1 VRARAIREH
10 PLKPRGSAVMVVVF
24 VFAASFAA
32 REARA
37 EEPPPPLLRLSDALE
52 EALRA
57 NPRLQAARERASAA
71 RAEPAR
77 VSSYDDPVVSWEAW
91 NTPESFRIDQ
101 ADNNIF
107 KLSQKIPFPG
117 KRSLA
122 GRMAERDADVA
133 SDDASAAERD
143 LAAMVKRAYYA
154 LWQSHENLAIYSRDE
169 ALVERFAKIAEQK
182 YALGQVSQ
190 PDVLRSQVE
199 LTRLLNRVTTETLAI
214 DGARA
219 ELNALLGRSPSDSL
233 GVPEAPPPLKLE
245 RTDEELTALALKSRP
260 EVSAKAALV
269 ERERAKLSMAKLDYL
284 PDFELSVSRFVN
296 YQSRDGFGAMA
307 AVSLPFVNKRR
318 YDAEVDGARAAVAS
332 AEAEYREITIRV
344 TREVRQAFLRAR
356 AAFLQRDLLVHTHV
370 PLAEQTL
377 GASEIAYQTGKLDF
391 LSLIDSL
398 RAVESVHLEHAA
410 ADAEFAKALAD
421 LELAVGEPIAGGD
434 AR

>member
-1 VRARAIREH
+1 
-10 PLKPRGSAVMVVVF
+10 MVVVF
-24 VFAASFAA
+24 VLVASFGV
-32 REARA
+32 REAHG
-37 EEPPPPLLRLSDALE
+37 EEAPLPVLRLSEVLA

-57 NPRLQAARERASAA
+57 NPALQAARERASAA
-71 RAEPAR
+71 RVEPVR
-77 VSSYDDPVVSWEAW
+77 VSSYDDPIVSWQAW
-91 NTPESFRIDQ
+91 NTPQSFRIDE

-107 KLSQKIPFPG
+107 TLSQKIPFPG

-133 SDDASAAERD
+133 SDEASAAERD
-143 LAAMVKRAYYA
+143 LAATVKRAYYT

-169 ALVERFAKIAEQK
+169 TLVERFAKIAEQK

-190 PDVLRSQVE
+190 PDVLRSQLE
-199 LTRLLNRVTTETLAI
+199 LTRLLIRVRTETLAI
-214 DGARA
+214 DGVRA
-219 ELNALLGRSPSDSL
+219 ELNALLGRSPSDAL
-233 GVPEAPPPLKLE
+233 GVPQAPPLPSLE
-245 RTDEELTALALKSRP
+245 KTDEGLTALALKSRP

-269 ERERAKLSMAKLDYL
+269 ERERTKLSIAKLGYL

-332 AEAEYREITIRV
+332 AEAEYREISVRV

-356 AAFLQRDLLVHTHV
+356 AALLQRDLLVHTHV

-377 GASEIAYQTGKLDF
+377 GASEIGYQTGKLDF

-410 ADAEFAKALAD
+410 ADAELAKALAD

-434 AR
+434 LQ

>member
-1 VRARAIREH
+1 MAAVLAIVTSLAVRHAR
-10 PLKPRGSAVMVVVF
+10 GD
-24 VFAASFAA
+24 
-32 REARA
+32 
-37 EEPPPPLLRLSDALE
+37 EPPLPALRLNDVLE

-57 NPRLQAARERASAA
+57 NPGLRAAREHASAA
-71 RAEPAR
+71 RSQPAR

-133 SDDASAAERD
+133 SDDASAAERE
-143 LAAMVKRAYYA
+143 LAAMVKRAFYA
-154 LWQSHENLAIYSRDE
+154 LWQSHENLTIYSQDE
-169 ALVERFAKIAEQK
+169 GLGERFAKIAEQK
-182 YALGQVSQ
+182 YALGQVAQ
-190 PDVLRSQVE
+190 PDVLRAQLE
-199 LTRLLNRVTTETLAI
+199 LTRLLNRVRTETLAI

-219 ELNALLGRSPSDSL
+219 ELNALLGRSPSDAL
-233 GVPEAPPPLKLE
+233 GVPQPPPLPRLE
-245 RTDEELTALALKSRP
+245 KTDEELTALALKSRP

-318 YDAEVDGARAAVAS
+318 YDAEVDGAHAAVAS
-332 AEAEYREITIRV
+332 AEAEYREISVRV
-344 TREVRQAFLRAR
+344 AREVRQAFLRAR
-356 AAFLQRDLLVHTHV
+356 AALLQRDLLVHTHV

-377 GASEIAYQTGKLDF
+377 GASEIGYQTGKLDF

-410 ADAEFAKALAD
+410 ADAELAKSLAD

-434 AR
+434 PQ